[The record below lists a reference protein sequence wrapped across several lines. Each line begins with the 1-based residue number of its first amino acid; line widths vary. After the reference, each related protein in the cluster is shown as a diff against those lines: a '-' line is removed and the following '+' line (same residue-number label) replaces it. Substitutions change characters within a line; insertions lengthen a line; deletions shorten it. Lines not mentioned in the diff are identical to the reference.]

1 MTVADHP
8 SVEPVLVA
16 LRSPGTLASLSSDC
30 GHTVG
35 EVAHSLLLLL
45 RSGRAVAYC
54 LDHYILRDLHIG
66 YMDRL
71 SADSRSASRRV
82 MAALG
87 RAEASTTDLHER
99 TGLPEDEI
107 NKELAA
113 LGRIGAVTNA
123 RRGQVRFWWRS
134 DALAAK
140 VSRRRRVEH
149 MAAQGAALALFEK
162 PCRSGEVAR
171 LIGYR
176 VSVMNDL
183 VQDLLHNGQIIRVQ
197 RGQYALSAAT
207 SPAMTVVP
215 RSHSWL
221 GGCRPQPVRDAILLN
236 LTEPCQAVD
245 IARAI
250 GRTVPNVTGHLRAMM
265 ELGLVE
271 RVGYGRY
278 ALPGTPGLPPV
289 EQRNFCRP
297 GTPTVQARA

>member
-8 SVEPVLVA
+8 SVKPVLAA
-16 LRSPGTLASLSSDC
+16 LHRPGTLASLSSDC
-30 GHTVG
+30 GRTVG
-35 EVAHSLLLLL
+35 EVTHSLLLLL

-54 LDHYILRDLHIG
+54 RDHYILRDLHID
-66 YMDRL
+66 YMDKS
-71 SADSRSASRRV
+71 SADGHSASRRI

-87 RAEASTTDLHER
+87 RAETSTTDLHEG

-107 NKELAA
+107 HKELAA
-113 LGRIGAVTNA
+113 LSRIGAVTSA

-176 VSVMNDL
+176 ASVMNNL
-183 VQDLLHNGQIIRVQ
+183 LLDLLHNGQITRVE
-197 RGQYALSAAT
+197 RGQYALSTAT
-207 SPAMTVVP
+207 SPATAVVP
-215 RSHSWL
+215 RSHSWP

-236 LTEPCQAVD
+236 LTEPRQAVD

-289 EQRNFCRP
+289 EQRSFCRP
-297 GTPTVQARA
+297 GTPTASAKA

>member
-1 MTVADHP
+1 MTQ
-8 SVEPVLVA
+8 
-16 LRSPGTLASLSSDC
+16 
-30 GHTVG
+30 
-35 EVAHSLLLLL
+35 SLLLLI

-54 LDHYILRDLHIG
+54 LDHYILRDLHID
-66 YMDRL
+66 YMDKS
-71 SADSRSASRRV
+71 SADGHSASRRII
-82 MAALG
+82 AALG
-87 RAEASTTDLHER
+87 RAEVSTTNLHEG

-107 NKELAA
+107 HKELAA
-113 LGRIGAVTNA
+113 LGRIGAVTSA

-149 MAAQGAALALFEK
+149 MAARGAALALFEK
-162 PCRSGEVAR
+162 PCRSNEVAR
-171 LIGYR
+171 LIGYQ

-183 VQDLLHNGQIIRVQ
+183 VLDLLHNGQITRVE
-197 RGQYALSAAT
+197 RGQYALSAPT
-207 SPAMTVVP
+207 SPTTTVVP

-278 ALPGTPGLPPV
+278 ARPGTPGLPPV
-289 EQRNFCRP
+289 EQRSFRRL
-297 GTPTVQARA
+297 GTPTVQARN